1 VSNSR
6 LALGT
11 VQFGLP
17 YGIANTGGQVSREET
32 IAILHYAR
40 SAGLDTLD
48 TAVAY
53 GESEQR
59 LGEIGIGEWKVV
71 SKLPAMPET
80 VADIGV
86 WVREATSAAVGRLR
100 IPRLYGLLLHHPSQL
115 LGAKG
120 EAVYQALAALKRA
133 GVVQKIGVSV
143 YGPEEL
149 DALIPRFQFD
159 LVQAPFNAIDR
170 RLVTTGWLAR
180 LRQAGVE
187 VHVRSVFLQG
197 LLLMN
202 AGQRPVFAQRWRE
215 LWGKWDAWL
224 RANDL
229 NALQACL
236 AIVLAETAIDRVVVG
251 FDNRRQLEEAVTVAG
266 LDRRATPLDL
276 NCDDPELI
284 NPSLWPKSG
293 G

>member
-1 VSNSR
+1 MNNSR

-17 YGIANTGGQVSREET
+17 YGIANTGGQVSQQEM
-32 IAILHYAR
+32 IAILQYAR
-40 SAGLDTLD
+40 NAGLDTLD
-48 TAVAY
+48 TAIAY

-59 LGEIGIGEWKVV
+59 LGEVGIREWKVV
-71 SKLPAMPET
+71 SKLPAMPES

-86 WVREATSAAVGRLR
+86 WVREATSAALGRLR
-100 IPRLYGLLLHHPSQL
+100 IPRLYGLLLHRPAQL
-115 LGAKG
+115 LETGG
-120 EAVYQALAALKRA
+120 EALYEALAALKRD
-133 GVVQKIGVSV
+133 GVVQKIGISV
-143 YGPEEL
+143 YGPDEL

-202 AGQRPVFAQRWRE
+202 AERRPVFVQRWRE
-215 LWGKWDAWL
+215 LWEKWDAWL

-229 NALQACL
+229 KALQACL

-251 FDNRRQLEEAVTVAG
+251 FDNQHQLIEAVTVGG

-276 NCDDPELI
+276 NCDDLELI